1 MHCCGHFSGISISI
15 WIFSGYEAVFN
26 YSLIAL
32 CSLSNSAAVHSASLS
47 PKTELEVSIISFFDR
62 MLQKWCFYTCYCL
75 VLVARPCCSMYCNMQ
90 IYWRYTNHFQTHIQT
105 FSWCPMHFAHCII
118 QNVLINVIH
127 WSLLHLCVQGT
138 CFDDVF
144 ARSYVLMAKHVAW
157 LNIKIFCFKLLHH
170 IEGDLFWSLGF
181 SSMNLQY
188 ITELGCMSLK
198 DVTKHLFVV

>member
-1 MHCCGHFSGISISI
+1 MHCCGHLSGINISI

-90 IYWRYTNHFQTHIQT
+90 IYWRYTNHFQTSDIFLMSHT
-105 FSWCPMHFAHCII
+105 LCTLHYPKCPHHCYPLESPPPLCPRNLLWWCFRKK
-118 QNVLINVIH
+118 
-127 WSLLHLCVQGT
+127 LCVDGKACGVVEYQN
-138 CFDDVF
+138 F
-144 ARSYVLMAKHVAW
+144 
-157 LNIKIFCFKLLHH
+157 LL
-170 IEGDLFWSLGF
+170 
-181 SSMNLQY
+181 
-188 ITELGCMSLK
+188 
-198 DVTKHLFVV
+198 